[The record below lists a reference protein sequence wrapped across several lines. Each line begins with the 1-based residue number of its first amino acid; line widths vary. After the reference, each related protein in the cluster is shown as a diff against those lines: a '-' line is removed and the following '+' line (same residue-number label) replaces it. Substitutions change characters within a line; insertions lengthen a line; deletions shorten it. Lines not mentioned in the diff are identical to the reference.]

1 MGEILEEAV
10 ENVIKNYLQNN
21 SAQSDEEK
29 NLMSQ
34 LDNLHEKSKKT
45 QRMKNKS
52 DMISILDT
60 DIEILRDITAKSVL
74 NAIGLERAF
83 ISVVTKNVEL
93 IREHLQDEKGGKAFR
108 DWVRLNA
115 VKLMPSKFES
125 IIENKAINE
134 NRKAIVSAV
143 RNVLN
148 KWEI

>member
-1 MGEILEEAV
+1 
-10 ENVIKNYLQNN
+10 
-21 SAQSDEEK
+21 
-29 NLMSQ
+29 
-34 LDNLHEKSKKT
+34 
-45 QRMKNKS
+45 MKNKS
-52 DMISILDT
+52 EMIATLDA

-115 VKLMPSKFES
+115 FKLMPSKFES

>member
-1 MGEILEEAV
+1 MTNATIES
-10 ENVIKNYLQNN
+10 VIKKYQQEN
-21 SAQSDEEK
+21 STSQADDESLTAQL
-29 NLMSQ
+29 N
-34 LDNLHEKSKKT
+34 NLHEKAKKT

-52 DMISILDT
+52 DMIAILDT

-115 VKLMPSKFES
+115 FKLMPSKFES